1 MRKAAPLG
9 ATCRGPKAQDLHP
22 RVQVPAMVVARKPP
36 PPPPPRRTAQLE
48 TQAKA
53 AAGQTLPESQE
64 SLLPWI
70 AEGTPR
76 VASICKFWV
85 AGTCRRTP
93 CAYTHDFR
101 CKRKR
106 SKRASPSAA
115 SNRAAGASSSK
126 GLPPLHP
133 PSQTTTAEEEAEKT
147 EKLFIPSPRT
157 QVDVNQQGA
166 SKRPGAF
173 AKQNEKVKRLRT
185 AKSPQAPPLAPTEE
199 ERLQALRHLTSLLVG
214 VIHEA
219 HEQRREASSA
229 QARLL
234 DKFDAITRNLD
245 QILSRLEGIGG
256 Q

>member
-64 SLLPWI
+64 SLLPRI

-101 CKRKR
+101 CKRKGANVHR
-106 SKRASPSAA
+106 PPPPRTAQQG
-115 SNRAAGASSSK
+115 RAAARACRRYALLARQLQPRRKRRRPRSFSSPAHALKSTSTSRAVASALVRLQSRMRRSRGSAQRRAHRPLPWPQRKRNACKPSDTSHHSSS
-126 GLPPLHP
+126 
-133 PSQTTTAEEEAEKT
+133 E
-147 EKLFIPSPRT
+147 
-157 QVDVNQQGA
+157 
-166 SKRPGAF
+166 
-173 AKQNEKVKRLRT
+173 
-185 AKSPQAPPLAPTEE
+185 
-199 ERLQALRHLTSLLVG
+199 
-214 VIHEA
+214 
-219 HEQRREASSA
+219 
-229 QARLL
+229 
-234 DKFDAITRNLD
+234 
-245 QILSRLEGIGG
+245 
-256 Q
+256 